1 MYQGGERVSLVADR
15 YASGVGKI
23 AVLAG
28 GIVVGVTTGN
38 PFPAIAAAV
47 DFVAWVNGVWQES
60 NQKPASS
67 QRPTQTVSE
76 IIDSAMECREPPTFS
91 SLTCSASWAE
101 SGQPAWTARS
111 TESDRAAVQTRAR
124 MIARSSKRGNDV
136 DHWLQA
142 TIELHIAKRAEE
154 ISRIRPGRGELD
166 NWLQAERELL
176 IAQRAREIANSPA
189 AAGELDNWLRAE
201 REVLTRLRAGEIAK
215 SPQSGG
221 DMDNWLQAE
230 REVLIAQ
237 HARELAASPNAGGEL
252 DNWLHAERKVLTELL
267 ATTIAKS
274 PQSGGDMDNWLQ
286 AEREVLIAQ
295 HAREFAASPNAGGE
309 LDNWLQA
316 ETDLVARGVIKHR
329 PRQAGFGVAQQLTVR
344 AILRVRTDT
353 A

>member
-1 MYQGGERVSLVADR
+1 MVNR
-15 YASGVGKI
+15 YASGAGKI

-28 GIVVGVTTGN
+28 GVFVGVTTGN

-60 NQKPASS
+60 NQKPPS
-67 QRPTQTVSE
+67 QRPTRTVSE
-76 IIDSAMECREPPTFS
+76 IFDSAMESREPAMFS
-91 SLTCSASWAE
+91 SLARSSSWAE

-111 TESDRAAVQTRAR
+111 TESERAVVQARAR
-124 MIARSSKRGNDV
+124 TIARSSRRGNDV

-142 TIELHIAKRAEE
+142 TVELHIAKRAEE
-154 ISRIRPGRGELD
+154 ISRTQSGRGDLD

-189 AAGELDNWLRAE
+189 AAGQLDNWLQAE
-201 REVLTRLRAGEIAK
+201 REVLTRLRAAEIAK

-230 REVLIAQ
+230 REVRIVQ
-237 HARELAASPNAGGEL
+237 RARE
-252 DNWLHAERKVLTELL
+252 
-267 ATTIAKS
+267 IA
-274 PQSGGDMDNWLQ
+274 D
-286 AEREVLIAQ
+286 
-295 HAREFAASPNAGGE
+295 SPNAGGE

-316 ETDLVARGVIKHR
+316 EKDLVAREVIEYR
-329 PRQAGFGVAQQLTVR
+329 PSQGRFGVAQSLTVQ
-344 AILRVRTDT
+344 AILRVRTGS

>member
-1 MYQGGERVSLVADR
+1 MVLMNGRNI
-15 YASGVGKI
+15 SGAGKL
-23 AVLAG
+23 AGLAG
-28 GIVVGVTTGN
+28 GIFVGVTTGN

-60 NQKPASS
+60 NQKHASS

-76 IIDSAMECREPPTFS
+76 IFGNAMESRAVSAFSPPSGHAS
-91 SLTCSASWAE
+91 SAG
-101 SGQPAWTARS
+101 SGQFAWTARS
-111 TESDRAAVQTRAR
+111 TESDRAAVRTRAKI
-124 MIARSSKRGNDV
+124 IAHSSKRGNEV

-142 TIELHIAKRAEE
+142 TVELHIAKRAEE
-154 ISRIRPGRGELD
+154 ISRTRPGSGDLD

-201 REVLTRLRAGEIAK
+201 REVLTRLRAAEIAK
-215 SPQSGG
+215 SPDSGS

-237 HARELAASPNAGGEL
+237 RARELAASPG
-252 DNWLHAERKVLTELL
+252 T
-267 ATTIAKS
+267 
-274 PQSGGDMDNWLQ
+274 
-286 AEREVLIAQ
+286 
-295 HAREFAASPNAGGE
+295 GGE

-316 ETDLVARGVIKHR
+316 ETDLMTRGVIR
-329 PRQAGFGVAQQLTVR
+329 PRPDQAGFGVAQRLTVR
-344 AILRVRTDT
+344 AIFRVRSAT